1 MASTNFSWI
10 LVAGLGLT
18 TGAAGGALGTML
30 LLDRE
35 PRIHDPVPTR
45 TIDPGAVENG
55 VGALRDLASEV
66 RLLRESMPA
75 SVPLRSEAPGNQ
87 RVPIETAQSDR
98 LERALE
104 RIAEGLEAQRSFS
117 EGSRDSGG
125 SIAADLGTH
134 RPTRA
139 PFKPKAAD
147 LLEDLRAV
155 DAGVRN
161 RPYYFWSVDEILE
174 RFGCPDEISS
184 SEGGGWRLFYQVGE
198 EGYVNFYFA
207 QRLLTEIGTDRE

>member
-18 TGAAGGALGTML
+18 TGAAGGALGAML

-45 TIDPGAVENG
+45 TIDPAAVENG

-66 RLLRESMPA
+66 RLLRESMPT
-75 SVPLRSEAPGNQ
+75 SVPVQAEAPGDQ
-87 RVPIETAQSDR
+87 RVPMETARSER

-117 EGSRDSGG
+117 AGPTGSPG
-125 SIAADLGTH
+125 SPAADLGP

-139 PFKPKAAD
+139 PFKPKVAD
-147 LLEDLRAV
+147 LLEDLRAI